1 MGGVDVRPG
10 VEDAVVDLVEV
21 VAGEI
26 IPVAESV
33 ICVMQQTIMHG
44 IAQYIQHQ
52 NEKGID

>member
-1 MGGVDVRPG
+1 MGGVDVKPG

-21 VAGEI
+21 VAGKI

-52 NEKGID
+52 NKKGID

>member
-1 MGGVDVRPG
+1 MGGVDVKPG
-10 VEDAVVDLVEV
+10 VEDAVVDQVEV

-44 IAQYIQHQ
+44 IAQYI
-52 NEKGID
+52 

>member
-21 VAGEI
+21 MAGEI